1 MTGARAPS
9 RRSGGSVAVD
19 GDRQERSLRGVPF
32 SYAFPRPAVTCDA
45 VVFTMRADDLA
56 VLLVQR
62 KDEPFRGR
70 WALPGGY
77 VNDNEPLDRAAA
89 RELAEETGITGAKL
103 EQLGA
108 FGDPGRDPRGHT
120 ITIAYVTFLVAE
132 AKITA
137 GDDAAAVEW
146 VSFRRLALEP
156 SPPAAGA
163 RSSARRAAAPP
174 AGTAKTKRGAA
185 SRRSPA
191 RSSGPVHLAFDHA
204 AIIACAYRRL
214 CQHLDD
220 PVRDR
225 AFNLLPTRFT
235 LADVQHFYEVVL
247 GRALPQRTF
256 RKRLLDQALVVP
268 AAAPPAKKPAEQLYR
283 WNRPR

>member
-1 MTGARAPS
+1 MPY
-9 RRSGGSVAVD
+9 
-19 GDRQERSLRGVPF
+19 

-77 VNDNEPLDRAAA
+77 VNDNEPLERAVL

-120 ITIAYVTFLVAE
+120 ITVAYMTFLVAE

-156 SPPAAGA
+156 GPASAGSRPP
-163 RSSARRAAAPP
+163 ARRAIAP
-174 AGTAKTKRGAA
+174 AVVNAKAKRGAA
-185 SRRSPA
+185 PRRAPA
-191 RSSGPVHLAFDHA
+191 RASGPIYLAFDHA
-204 AIIACAYRRL
+204 TIVARAYQRL

-220 PVRDR
+220 PVRER

-268 AAAPPAKKPAEQLYR
+268 AAAAPTKKPAEQLYR